1 MTDTATDGTF
11 GLTALFD
18 TVAQWRAESMQVV
31 NWGGFHGHRQVEL
44 SGTATLIS
52 GASGTGKSTLM
63 DAYLAVMMPSDVPF
77 NGASND
83 ATTGRARSAD
93 QRNLLTYL
101 RGKVDTR
108 RDPESGALQDV
119 NLRGDDQ
126 TTWGA
131 VAVTFRNDDERRFT
145 VLRAYI
151 VPKRARGVGD
161 IQMTM
166 ATVDDTFDLRR
177 LEEFVPTRFHHLE
190 LTGRVPGLVIRDTYQ
205 ELAYTLQT
213 RLGIGDSGGGNR
225 AMRLLARI
233 QAGQHLPTVDALY
246 KSLVLETPGTYEAA
260 DRALAHFSALD
271 EAYEAMDT
279 EERKVRILSPITE
292 LHLEIDR
299 ARAAADALDGIA
311 TGAEV
316 SPFAHW
322 TASRKRSLL
331 DAEVDRNGRERTAAR
346 AEVAAAEARHAA
358 VEIELRDAE
367 ARLRDQGGNALAQL
381 EDRIERRT
389 RERDAVVRTRATF
402 DERTA
407 VLGAAVLD
415 AAVSSESSF
424 VRTQR
429 AAHEFLGTYAA
440 ARSDLDDRRDALTRE
455 EYPLLDRERSLRQE
469 RQSLEHRQGAMPL
482 PMHEA
487 RLAMARAAGIDPA
500 ELPFVAELLDVLP
513 GEERWR
519 TAIESVL
526 APVARTLLVD
536 QDRLADFSEAIDA
549 LRLPVRV
556 QFEGVP
562 TGPHLDLEGDP
573 AMVSGKLAIKPS
585 PFSTWV
591 RERIE
596 SDRTDARCVSS
607 ASELGGGGRR
617 VTESGQLRDGRRGAH
632 GDRRQANVIGFTNEA
647 RVASVEDELA
657 SIAQDLATLEARR
670 TDVAQDIAALDTL
683 RAAHQHVADSTW
695 EAIDVRGVEVSLA
708 RLDEERQA
716 LLAADDGLRTL
727 RESVA
732 RLRKAL
738 DEASDRRSAARLSVT
753 RLEERHAVLVDG
765 QDAAAE
771 ILARFEDTP
780 ESLPDAAQAQLLA
793 ETFEEVGAPDGID
806 GFDDATRRLK
816 RRLEERLTQALDGA
830 ASASNALTLTFQRY
844 QDAWPDPNLGTGVAS
859 YPDYQAILDQ
869 IVATGLHARRTEWRR
884 RLSQWS
890 GEDLVPLAGAFDRA
904 VVEIEER
911 LEPVNEILRELPFG
925 ANRDRLKIQI
935 RRVTREDVVTFRKE
949 LRALSASVDGEL
961 TDDVLETRFR
971 RLRRF
976 MAVIRP
982 DPDAA
987 RGRTTQRDAV
997 LDVRRHMEITAVRYD
1012 PDGNDLGVYSSLGD
1026 KSGGETQEL
1035 VAFIVGAA
1043 LRYQLG
1049 DETRPRP
1056 RFAPVFLDEAF
1067 IKADSEFA
1075 GRAVTA
1081 WLRLGFQL
1089 VVSAPL
1095 DKVTAL
1101 EPSMERLLSMRKHP
1115 ETGHSSITEIAR
1127 VPPAT

>member
-1 MTDTATDGTF
+1 MTDTAIDGSVTP
-11 GLTALFD
+11 ALFD

-31 NWGGFHGHRQVEL
+31 NWGGFHGHRHVEL

-108 RDPESGALQDV
+108 RDPETGALRDV
-119 NLRGDDQ
+119 NLRGDEQ

-145 VLRAYI
+145 VLRAYL

-177 LEEFVPTRFHHLE
+177 LEEFVPSRFHHLE
-190 LTGRVPGLVIRDTYQ
+190 LTGRVPGLVVRDTYQ

-246 KSLVLETPGTYEAA
+246 KSLVLETPGTYDAA

-279 EERKVRILSPITE
+279 EERKVRILSPIVD
-292 LHLEIDR
+292 LHEEIAR
-299 ARAAADALDGIA
+299 SRAAADALDGIA

-322 TASRKRSLL
+322 TASRKRALL
-331 DAEVDRNGRERTAAR
+331 DAEVERNGRERTAAR
-346 AEVAAAEARHAA
+346 ADVSATEARHAA
-358 VEIELRDAE
+358 VEVELREAE
-367 ARLRDQGGNALAQL
+367 SRLRDQGGNALAQL
-381 EDRIERRT
+381 EDRIDRRT
-389 RERDAVVRTRATF
+389 RERDTVARARNTF

-407 VLGAAVLD
+407 PLGVSLASERDFAAAQ
-415 AAVSSESSF
+415 AAS
-424 VRTQR
+424 RD
-429 AAHEFLGTYAA
+429 FLGSFAA
-440 ARSDLDDRRDALTRE
+440 SRSELDDRRDALTRE
-455 EYPLLDRERSLRQE
+455 EYPLLDRERTLRQE
-469 RQSLEHRQGAMPL
+469 RRSLEHRQGAMPL

-487 RLAMARAAGIDPA
+487 RLAMARAAGISPD

-513 GEERWR
+513 AEEQWR

-536 QDRLADFSEAIDA
+536 EDQLSAFSEAIDS
-549 LRLPVRV
+549 LQLPVRV

-562 TGPHLDLEGDP
+562 TGPHLDLDGDP
-573 AMVSGKLAIKPS
+573 TMVSGKLAIKAS

-596 SDRTDARCVSS
+596 SDRIDARCVPS
-607 ASELGGGGRR
+607 AAELGGEGRR
-617 VTESGQLRDGRRGAH
+617 VTLSGQLRDGRRGAH
-632 GDRRQANVIGFTNEA
+632 GDRRQSNVIGFTNEA
-647 RVASVEDELA
+647 RVASVEQELA
-657 SIAQDLATLEARR
+657 AIAQDLATLEARR
-670 TDVAQDIAALDTL
+670 TDVAQDLTALDVL
-683 RAAHQHVADSTW
+683 RAAHQHVVDTTW
-695 EAIDVRGVEVSLA
+695 DGIDVAGVEESLA
-708 RLDEERQA
+708 RLDAERQA

-732 RLRKAL
+732 RLRRSL
-738 DEASDRRSAARLSVT
+738 DEAADRRAAARLSVT

-771 ILARFEDTP
+771 ILSRFDDTP
-780 ESLPDAAQAQLLA
+780 GSLPDAEQSRLLA
-793 ETFEEVGAPDGID
+793 ETFEEVGAPDGVD
-806 GFDDATRRLK
+806 GFDDATRRLR

-830 ASASNALTLTFQRY
+830 AAASTALTLTFQRY

-859 YPDYQAILDQ
+859 YPDYHAILEQ
-869 IVATGLHARRTEWRR
+869 ILATGLHARRSEWRR

-935 RRVTREDVVTFRKE
+935 RRVTREDVTAFRRE
-949 LRALSASVDGEL
+949 LRALSASVDTEL

-982 DPDAA
+982 EPGAA

-1012 PDGNDLGVYSSLGD
+1012 TEGNDLGVYSSLGD

-1115 ETGHSSITEIAR
+1115 ETGHSSVTEIAR
-1127 VPPAT
+1127 A

>member
-1 MTDTATDGTF
+1 MSTVDIDTTGIP
-11 GLTALFD
+11 ALFD

-31 NWGGFHGHRQVEL
+31 NWGGFQGHRQVEL

-108 RDPESGALQDV
+108 RDPETGALKDV
-119 NLRGDDQ
+119 TLRGDEQ

-151 VPKRARGVGD
+151 VPRRARGVAD

-166 ATVDDTFDLRR
+166 ATVDDVFDLRR
-177 LEEFVPTRFHHLE
+177 LEDFVPSRFAHLE
-190 LTGRVPGLVIRDTYQ
+190 LTGRIPGLVIRDTYQ

-233 QAGQHLPTVDALY
+233 QAGQHMPTVDALY

-260 DRALAHFSALD
+260 DRALAHFAALD

-279 EERKVRILSPITE
+279 EERKVRILSPISE
-292 LHLEIDR
+292 LHDEIER
-299 ARAAADALDGIA
+299 SRAAAAALDGIA
-311 TGAEV
+311 TGADV

-322 TASRKRSLL
+322 TASRKRELL
-331 DAEVDRNGRERTAAR
+331 DLEVERNTRERTATR
-346 AEVAAAEARHAA
+346 AEVEAASARHAA
-358 VEIELRDAE
+358 VEVELRDAE
-367 ARLRDQGGNALAQL
+367 ARLRDSGGNALAQL
-381 EDRIERRT
+381 EDRIDRGT
-389 RERDAVVRTRATF
+389 RERAAVARAREVF

-407 VLGAAVLD
+407 PLGEPLSTEAEFTEA
-415 AAVSSESSF
+415 
-424 VRTQR
+424 QR
-429 AAHEFLGTYAA
+429 ASHEFLGTYP
-440 ARSDLDDRRDALTRE
+440 ARRDDLDSRRDALTRE
-455 EYPLLDRERSLRQE
+455 EYPLLDRERTLRQE
-469 RQSLEHRQGAMPL
+469 RRSLEHRQGAMPL

-487 RLAMARAAGIDPA
+487 RVAMARAAGIDPA
-500 ELPFVAELLDVLP
+500 EVPFVAELLDVLP
-513 GEERWR
+513 AEEQWR

-536 QDRLADFSEAIDA
+536 EDRLDDFSAAIDA

-562 TGPHLDLEGDP
+562 MGPHIDLPGDSS
-573 AMVSGKLAIKPS
+573 MVSGKLAIKPS

-596 SDRTDARCVSS
+596 SDRIDARCVED
-607 ASELGGGGRR
+607 AADLGGGGRR
-617 VTESGQLRDGRRGAH
+617 VTVAGQLRDGRRGAH
-632 GDRRQANVIGFTNEA
+632 GDRRQANVIGFTNES
-647 RVASVEDELA
+647 RVRSVETELA
-657 SIAQDLATLEARR
+657 EIAADLTALEARR
-670 TDVAQDIAALDTL
+670 TDIAQDLAALDTL
-683 RAAHQHVADSTW
+683 RTAHRHRVDVTWDAVDVAGAD
-695 EAIDVRGVEVSLA
+695 ASLT
-708 RLDEERQA
+708 RLEDERQA

-727 RESVA
+727 RASVA
-732 RLRKAL
+732 RLRAAL
-738 DEASDRRSAARLSVT
+738 DDAADRRAAARLSVK

-765 QDAAAE
+765 QDAASE
-771 ILARFEDTP
+771 ILERFTDAP
-780 ESLPDAAQAQLLA
+780 ERLPDEQQERLLA
-793 ETFEEVGAPDGID
+793 EAFDEVGAPEGVD
-806 GFDDATRRLK
+806 GFDDATKRLR
-816 RRLEERLTQALDGA
+816 RRLEERLSQALDGA
-830 ASASNALTLTFQRY
+830 ATASVALTTTFERY

-859 YPDYQAILDQ
+859 YPDYRAILDQ
-869 IVATGLHARRTEWRR
+869 IVATGLHARRSEWRR

-890 GEDLVPLAGAFDRA
+890 GEDLVPLSGAFDRA

-911 LEPVNEILRELPFG
+911 LEPVNEILRDLPFG
-925 ANRDRLKIQI
+925 ANRDRLKIVI
-935 RRVTREDVVTFRKE
+935 RRVTREDVTQFRRE
-949 LRALSASVDGEL
+949 LRALSASVDTEL

-982 DPDAA
+982 DPESP

-1012 PDGNDLGVYSSLGD
+1012 TAGDDLGVYSSLGD

-1115 ETGHSSITEIAR
+1115 DTGYSSVTQIR
-1127 VPPAT
+1127 RD

>member
-1 MTDTATDGTF
+1 VSTVDIDTTGIP
-11 GLTALFD
+11 ALFD

-31 NWGGFHGHRQVEL
+31 NWGGFQGHRQVEL

-108 RDPESGALQDV
+108 RDPETGALQDV
-119 NLRGDDQ
+119 TLRGDEQ

-151 VPKRARGVGD
+151 VPRRARGVAD

-166 ATVDDTFDLRR
+166 ATVDDVFDLRR
-177 LEEFVPTRFHHLE
+177 LEDFVPGRFAHLE

-233 QAGQHLPTVDALY
+233 QAGQHMPTVDALY

-260 DRALAHFSALD
+260 DRALAHFAALD

-279 EERKVRILSPITE
+279 EERKVRILSPIAD
-292 LHLEIDR
+292 LHDEIER
-299 ARAAADALDGIA
+299 SRAAAAALDGIA
-311 TGAEV
+311 TGADV

-322 TASRKRSLL
+322 TASRKRDLL
-331 DAEVDRNGRERTAAR
+331 DREVERNTRERTATR
-346 AEVAAAEARHAA
+346 AEVEAASARHAA
-358 VEIELRDAE
+358 VEVELREAE
-367 ARLRDQGGNALAQL
+367 ARLRDSGGNALAQL
-381 EDRIERRT
+381 EDRIDRGTRERAAVART
-389 RERDAVVRTRATF
+389 REVF

-407 VLGAAVLD
+407 PLGEPVTTEAAFTD
-415 AAVSSESSF
+415 AQ
-424 VRTQR
+424 RTS
-429 AAHEFLGTYAA
+429 HEFLGTYAA
-440 ARSDLDDRRDALTRE
+440 RRDELDARRDALTRE
-455 EYPLLDRERSLRQE
+455 EYPLLDRERTLRQE
-469 RQSLEHRQGAMPL
+469 RRSLEHRQGAMPL

-487 RLAMARAAGIDPA
+487 RVAMARAAGLDPA
-500 ELPFVAELLDVLP
+500 DVPFVAELLDVLP
-513 GEERWR
+513 AEEQWR

-536 QDRLADFSEAIDA
+536 EDRLDDFSAAIDS

-556 QFEGVP
+556 QFEGVAL
-562 TGPHLDLEGDP
+562 GPHLDLPGDS
-573 AMVSGKLAIKPS
+573 AMVSGKLAIKES

-596 SDRTDARCVSS
+596 SDRIDARCVED
-607 ASELGGGGRR
+607 AADLGGGGRR
-617 VTESGQLRDGRRGAH
+617 VTASGQLRDGRRGAH
-632 GDRRQANVIGFTNEA
+632 GDRRQANVIGFTNES
-647 RVASVEDELA
+647 RVRSVETELA
-657 SIAQDLATLEARR
+657 EITADLTALEARR
-670 TDVAQDIAALDTL
+670 TDIAQDLAALDVL
-683 RAAHQHVADSTW
+683 RAAHQHRVDVTWDAVDVAGAD
-695 EAIDVRGVEVSLA
+695 AALA
-708 RLDEERQA
+708 RLEEERHA

-732 RLRKAL
+732 RLRAAL
-738 DEASDRRSAARLSVT
+738 DEAADRRSAARLSVK

-771 ILARFEDTP
+771 ILERFADAP
-780 ESLPDAAQAQLLA
+780 ERLPDEQQERLLA
-793 ETFEEVGAPDGID
+793 EAFDEVGAPEGVD
-806 GFDDATRRLK
+806 GFDDATKRLR
-816 RRLEERLTQALDGA
+816 RRLEERLAQALDGA
-830 ASASNALTLTFQRY
+830 ATASTALTTTFERY

-859 YPDYQAILDQ
+859 YPDYRAILDQ
-869 IVATGLHARRTEWRR
+869 IIATGLHARRSEWRR

-890 GEDLVPLAGAFDRA
+890 GEDLVPLSGAFDRA

-911 LEPVNEILRELPFG
+911 LEPVNEILRDLPFG
-925 ANRDRLKIQI
+925 ANRDRLKIVI
-935 RRVTREDVVTFRKE
+935 RRVTREDVTQFRKE
-949 LRALSASVDGEL
+949 LRALSASVDAEL

-982 DPDAA
+982 DADAQ

-1012 PDGNDLGVYSSLGD
+1012 VDGNDLGVYSSLGD

-1115 ETGHSSITEIAR
+1115 DTGYSSVTEIRRSA
-1127 VPPAT
+1127 